1 MKSLAAIS
9 IPLLTLAITS
19 VAFAQADST
28 TVIQRA
34 AAAVPTLRS
43 MMNDPDSFV
52 LIAVH
57 TAINKG
63 VKCDGSFCKHKTP
76 NYVTNLCFTFR
87 SHNPMGGYGQ
97 PNVAVLIT
105 ENEDHML
112 KGQSGQLLVIGT
124 LEEAETNSGLSLPE
138 WQKTCRSSKFDKD
151 VTAEVKAAQKD
162 K

>member
-1 MKSLAAIS
+1 
-9 IPLLTLAITS
+9 
-19 VAFAQADST
+19 
-28 TVIQRA
+28 
-34 AAAVPTLRS
+34 
-43 MMNDPDSFV
+43 
-52 LIAVH
+52 
-57 TAINKG
+57 
-63 VKCDGSFCKHKTP
+63 
-76 NYVTNLCFTFR
+76 
-87 SHNPMGGYGQ
+87 MGGYGQ